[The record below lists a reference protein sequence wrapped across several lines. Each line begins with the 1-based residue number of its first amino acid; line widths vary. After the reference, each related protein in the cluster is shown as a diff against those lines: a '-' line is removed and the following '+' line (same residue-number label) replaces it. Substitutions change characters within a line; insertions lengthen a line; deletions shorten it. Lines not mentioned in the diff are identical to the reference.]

1 MGTSLD
7 KHKCSEVVFNRM
19 NVVDNTA
26 LAKNISD
33 GVAELLAAGKSL
45 EEELPAVVGQIL
57 NEAFPL
63 LGQLNAL
70 NATLTSAIA
79 ELAHWRVIFVSLVV
93 LLQRLDGASLHL
105 GSPLPPVPDSTKG
118 DL

>member
-1 MGTSLD
+1 
-7 KHKCSEVVFNRM
+7 M

-26 LAKNISD
+26 LAKNIAD
-33 GVAELLAAGKSL
+33 GVAALLAAGKSL

-57 NEAFPL
+57 TEASADITPL
-63 LGQLNAL
+63 LGRIDAL
-70 NATLTSAIA
+70 NATLTSAMA
-79 ELAHWRVIFVSLVV
+79 ESAHWRVIFVSLIV

-118 DL
+118 ASK